1 MLICFERQ
9 DCTVRVALIGA
20 GSGQF
25 AQTVIT
31 DILAIE
37 GLDTGTFVLVDL
49 DAERLELAHEVAGQ
63 LIELVGKPWTVQ
75 ATTDRRSVLP
85 GCDYVIN
92 MIEVGGLA
100 NVEHDY
106 TIPLKY
112 GVDQCIA
119 DTSGPG
125 GLFKYLRTAPS
136 WLAICRDIEELCPR
150 ALVINYTNPLSAMTL
165 TALHATSLQV
175 VGLCHSI
182 VLTSYDL
189 ADYADVP
196 YERMRFRCA
205 GINHLS
211 WFVTL
216 EMDGEDLYPRV
227 RRAAEDPAIYE
238 RDPVRFD
245 ILRQFGAYP
254 TESSGHVSEYVPYF
268 RKRKDVLE
276 HYTRLNPDCAGG
288 ARARRWPRERADHD
302 ERLRSDLARERSG
315 ERVFYLERSLEYGSY
330 LIEGHALNR
339 PQVIYGNVYN
349 TGLIEN
355 LPQDSCVELAC
366 LVDQNGVQPAHFGR
380 LPTHLAALDSAH
392 IMIHDLMVQALLN
405 EDREAAVHALM
416 LDPLTAAVCTPA
428 EIRQMFD
435 EMAATQKDYLPHFIN
450 PKQGGY
456 NG

>member
-1 MLICFERQ
+1 MK
-9 DCTVRVALIGA
+9 VALIGA

-37 GLDTGTFVLVDL
+37 GLDAGTFALVDL
-49 DAERLELAHEVAGQ
+49 DTERLELTHEVAEQ
-63 LIELVGKPWTVQ
+63 LIKLVRKPWTVQ
-75 ATTDRRSVLP
+75 TTGDRRSVLP

-100 NVEHDY
+100 NVEYDY
-106 TIPLKY
+106 AIPLKY

-150 ALVINYTNPLSAMTL
+150 AWVINYTNPLSALTL
-165 TALHATSLQV
+165 TALRATSLQV

-182 VLTSYDL
+182 VQTSYQL
-189 ADYADVP
+189 ADYVDVP

-216 EMDGEDLYPRV
+216 EMDGEDLYPRL
-227 RRAAEDPAIYE
+227 RRAAEDPAIYKQE
-238 RDPVRFD
+238 PIRFEM
-245 ILRQFGAYP
+245 LRQFGAFT

-268 RKRKDVLE
+268 RKRKDLLE
-276 HYTRLNPDCAGG
+276 HYARLDPAFRGG
-288 ARARRWPRERADHD
+288 ERAERWPRERAEHD
-302 ERLRSDLARERSG
+302 ARLRSDLARERRG
-315 ERVFYLERSLEYGSY
+315 ERVFYLERSLEHGSDI
-330 LIEGHALNR
+330 IEGHALDR
-339 PQVIYGNVYN
+339 PQAIYGNVCN

-355 LPQDSCVELAC
+355 LPRDSCVEIAC
-366 LVDQNGVQPAHFGR
+366 LVDGNGVQPVHFGK
-380 LPTHLAALDSAH
+380 LPTQLAALDSAH

-416 LDPLTAAVCTPA
+416 LDPLTAAVCSPE

-435 EMAATQKDYLPHFIN
+435 EMATTQKDYLPHFIN
-450 PKQGGY
+450 PE
-456 NG
+456 

>member
-1 MLICFERQ
+1 
-9 DCTVRVALIGA
+9 VKVALIGA

-37 GLDTGTFVLVDL
+37 GLDAGTFVLVDL
-49 DAERLELAHEVAGQ
+49 DPERLELTHEIAEQ
-63 LIELVGKPWTVQ
+63 LIELVGKPWTVH
-75 ATTDRRSVLP
+75 ATTERRSVLP

-100 NVEHDY
+100 NVEYDY

-165 TALHATSLQV
+165 TALRATSLQV
-175 VGLCHSI
+175 VGLCYSI
-182 VLTSYDL
+182 VLTSYEL

-196 YERMRFRCA
+196 YERMRFRVA

-245 ILRQFGAYP
+245 LLRQFGAYA

-268 RKRKDVLE
+268 RKRKEVLE
-276 HYTRLNPDCAGG
+276 HYTRLNPDCEGG

-315 ERVFYLERSLEYGSY
+315 ERVFYLERSLEHGSY
-330 LIEGHALNR
+330 IIEGHALNR
-339 PQVIYGNVYN
+339 PQVIYGNVCN

-366 LVDQNGVQPAHFGR
+366 LVDQNGVQPVHFGR
-380 LPTHLAALDSAH
+380 LPTHLAALDSTH

-450 PKQGGY
+450 LK
-456 NG
+456 

>member
-1 MLICFERQ
+1 
-9 DCTVRVALIGA
+9 VKVALIGA

-37 GLDTGTFVLVDL
+37 GLDAGTFVLVDL
-49 DAERLELAHEVAGQ
+49 DPERLELTHEVAEQ

-100 NVEHDY
+100 NVEYDY

-165 TALHATSLQV
+165 TALRATSLQV

-182 VLTSYDL
+182 VLTSYEL

-245 ILRQFGAYP
+245 LLRQFGAYA

-268 RKRKDVLE
+268 RKRKEVLE
-276 HYTRLNPDCAGG
+276 HYTRLNPDCEGG
-288 ARARRWPRERADHD
+288 ARARRWPRERAEHE

-315 ERVFYLERSLEYGSY
+315 ERVFYLERSLEHGSY
-330 LIEGHALNR
+330 IIEGHALNR
-339 PQVIYGNVYN
+339 PQVIYGNVCN

-380 LPTHLAALDSAH
+380 LPTHLAALDSTH

-428 EIRQMFD
+428 EIRQLFD

-450 PKQGGY
+450 LK
-456 NG
+456 